1 MNLFFIISVF
11 LLSGVSIV
19 HLIFCFLEN
28 ELGRRISKVFLMPL
42 LALCL
47 IALRSREVALY
58 LAVFFGW
65 IGDLFL
71 IFKNRSHKFLFMG
84 LIAFFIGHAFFI
96 FEMILK
102 LSYRLPFLL
111 DMGALGFGLLFV
123 FGAYFLVGKKMG
135 KLAFPV
141 SAYAYVLLMLLI
153 LSLLLVFDRS
163 RGVLIFVSLGALFFI
178 LSDATI
184 AYTYFYKDIKRRDFY
199 IMIPYLLAE
208 SGLVLGLAFFLLH

>member
-1 MNLFFIISVF
+1 MNLFFIISVS
-11 LLSGVSIV
+11 LLVIASAA
-19 HLIFCFLEN
+19 HLVFCFQEK

-47 IALRSREVALY
+47 LALGSRELALY
-58 LAVFFGW
+58 AAVFFGW

-71 IFKNRSHKFLFMG
+71 IFKNRSHKFLFFG
-84 LIAFFIGHAFFI
+84 LIAFFIGHALFI

-111 DMGALGFGLLFV
+111 DIGALV
-123 FGAYFLVGKKMG
+123 FGVCFVVGAYVMTGKRMG

-141 SAYAYVLLMLLI
+141 SAYAYTLLVLLIM
-153 LSLLLVFDRS
+153 SLLLVFDRS
-163 RGVLIFVSLGALFFI
+163 RMVLIFVFFGALFFAI
-178 LSDATI
+178 SDATI
-184 AYTYFYKDIKRRDFY
+184 AYTYFYRDIKRRDFY

-208 SGLVLGLAFFLLH
+208 SGLVLGLAFFMLR